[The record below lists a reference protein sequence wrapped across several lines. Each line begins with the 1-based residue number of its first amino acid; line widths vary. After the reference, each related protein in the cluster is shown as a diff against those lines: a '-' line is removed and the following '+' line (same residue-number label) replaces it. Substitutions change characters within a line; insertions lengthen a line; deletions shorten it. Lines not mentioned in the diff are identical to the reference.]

1 MSGWRRVL
9 VAAAAGAAIW
19 SGVAAAPRVNAV
31 ILDRPSPLQPFTLD
45 DHNGKPFTAD
55 RLKGRWSLVLAGFT
69 HCSDVCPFTLANL
82 EQVVSE
88 LGLLTRP
95 DRLPAVIFLGVDPD
109 RDRANLKEYV
119 VQFHPDFLG
128 VTGAIDQIDRALKGV
143 DAVAERGKPDA
154 HGSYQVMHSAAVAV
168 VDPEARLVAKISPP
182 FDPVPTAQFLADLFR
197 RRDGNA
203 TGDGR

>member
-1 MSGWRRVL
+1 MRRVL
-9 VAAAAGAAIW
+9 VAAAAGAAICRRVRGGA
-19 SGVAAAPRVNAV
+19 SCQRRHPRPSFAAPAV
-31 ILDRPSPLQPFTLD
+31 HPRRP
-45 DHNGKPFTAD
+45 HGKPFTAD
-55 RLKGRWSLVLAGFT
+55 TLKGRWSLVLAGFT

-109 RDRANLKEYV
+109 RDRANLKDYV

-143 DAVAERGKPDA
+143 DAVADSRQAGRARQLSGDAQRRRCGDRPRGAPRRQD
-154 HGSYQVMHSAAVAV
+154 QPAVRSGANRAV
-168 VDPEARLVAKISPP
+168 SRRSVP
-182 FDPVPTAQFLADLFR
+182 PTAR
-197 RRDGNA
+197 RSRH
-203 TGDGR
+203 GDGR